1 MEEINPELAEAFRVL
16 EEKSALRK
24 LESSKAKLNK
34 EKNLNK
40 KLFVPPKTLE
50 LLLNGFKFG
59 DNGNGKKG
67 ENEQLNKRERQPKG
81 DSHIQKV
88 IRY

>member
-1 MEEINPELAEAFRVL
+1 MEKINPELAEAFRVL

-59 DNGNGKKG
+59 ENGNAKKG
-67 ENEQLNKRERQPKG
+67 ENEQLNKRERQPKE